1 MNILFLGCVYSHDM
15 IGFWQS
21 NSSRGFQFAAQNFQN
36 SILDGFIKN
45 DNVNLKVLT
54 IPALSTYPHGCKLIK
69 IDDCPFIF
77 DGREYG
83 QSFGFLNLPFLNHLH
98 QSRIDIFID
107 RWYAK
112 TEGDKCIIVYA
123 MLKQQMQYAVKAK
136 EKHPDIKLC
145 IVIPDLPIYMACN
158 KYYKMFGF
166 QKHDMQAIEK
176 LLHDFDC
183 YVVLAEPMVER
194 LCIVNK
200 PYVVIEGI
208 YSSLNVKAG
217 DMKKKSTKTLM
228 YAGGIVARYGVF
240 DLLEAFHRI
249 ENDNYR
255 LILCGPCPEMEKLND
270 YLLADSR
277 IEYIGQIPTEEV
289 RILQRQA
296 TLLVNPRHSMEE
308 FTKYSFPSKTLEY
321 MASGTPVLMSPLPSM
336 PEEYKS
342 HIYMFADESVSG
354 MKKEIES
361 IFEKTEVEL
370 NQKGTA
376 AKEFIIQQKN
386 SQYQVKKIIDFLEE
400 KV

>member
-1 MNILFLGCVYSHDM
+1 MNVLFIGCIYSQ
-15 IGFWQS
+15 IQKEQFLT
-21 NSSRGFQFAAQNFQN
+21 NSIRGYQFAAQNFQN

-45 DNVNLKVLT
+45 GNINLKVLT

-69 IDDCPFIF
+69 IEDCPFIF
-77 DGREYG
+77 DGKEYG
-83 QSFGFLNLPFLNHLH
+83 QSFGFWNLPFANHLH
-98 QSRIDIFID
+98 QSRIDTFID
-107 RWYAK
+107 RWYAE

-123 MLKQQMQYAVKAK
+123 MLRQQMQYAVKAK

-158 KYYKMFGF
+158 RYYKMFGL
-166 QKHDMQAIEK
+166 KKRDMQAIEK
-176 LLHDFDC
+176 LLQDFDC

-194 LCIVNK
+194 LGIVNK

-208 YSSLNVKAG
+208 YNNLNVNSGNVEKF
-217 DMKKKSTKTLM
+217 STKTLM

-255 LILCGPCPEMEKLND
+255 LILCGPCPEMEKLSD
-270 YLLADSR
+270 YVLADSR
-277 IEYIGQIPTEEV
+277 IEYIGLISTEEV
-289 RILQRQA
+289 RILQKQA

-361 IFEKTEVEL
+361 ILKKAEVEL

-386 SQYQVKKIIDFLEE
+386 SQCQVKKIIDFLEE